1 MRLCLILFL
10 VFSLV
15 NLIPLTHFGFPLEWN
30 KNHGLLYLAGHLL
43 VLFIVIFGRGRVAF
57 SKVLVVNLAL
67 ATLQVLMIAFYLAPI
82 LAVRTVEPVKGGSA
96 FQIALIEAKE
106 ELASQGVLEA
116 EIVLLN
122 SDEISECPMANYG
135 SGHKLVDSRAFDG
148 RSYCLY
154 LKDSLK
160 VVTRRELGEFLPPS
174 VVLEVVGELG
184 QEPWSGLIGYYLSP
198 PLNSVESY
206 HQAMNLSRRL
216 ATILRHERTPAVM
229 LISSPSTPYTTYYF
243 RLLQV
248 GRLALV
254 PRGGVVGDL
263 FLPYRFG
270 KPGFSLFCRQV
281 GCGVHGGDRKT
292 S

>member
-1 MRLCLILFL
+1 MRLCLLLFL

-43 VLFIVIFGRGRVAF
+43 VLLVIIVGRGRLAF
-57 SKVLVVNLAL
+57 SKILVVNLSL
-67 ATLQVLMIAFYLAPI
+67 ATLQLLMIVFYLTPI
-82 LAVRTVEPVKGGSA
+82 LAIRTAETVQPGKA
-96 FQIALIEAKE
+96 FQVALIEAPE
-106 ELASQGVLEA
+106 ELLYPTVVEA
-116 EIVLLN
+116 EMVLLN
-122 SDEISECPMANYG
+122 SDAILECPLTDRD
-135 SGHKLVDSRAFDG
+135 SSHILVDSKSFEG

-154 LKDSLK
+154 LKDSLGVAK
-160 VVTRRELGEFLPPS
+160 KRDLGDFLPPS
-174 VVLEVVGELG
+174 VVLTVEGELG
-184 QEPWSGLIGYYLSP
+184 EEQWSGLIGYYLSP
-198 PLNSVESY
+198 SLNSVESY

-216 ATILRHERTPAVM
+216 ATILRHDRAPAIF

-254 PRGGVVGDL
+254 PRVGVLVDL

-270 KPGFSLFCRQV
+270 EPGFDLFCRQV
-281 GCGVHGGDRKT
+281 GCGVVVEDH
-292 S
+292 